1 MVLFSFIRDS
11 IKEILTGGKVYWA
24 WMIALIFFSFLGLFT
39 YVGQFQTGLIKTG
52 MSDQVSWGLYVANFT
67 YLVGMAAAAV
77 MIVIP
82 TYIFHQESA
91 KRVVIIGEG
100 LAVAAT
106 IMCVLFVTVDM
117 GRPDRIWHLLPVIGR
132 FNWPL
137 SLLTWDVAVLQGYMI
152 LNLLVPGYI
161 LYHRYAGKSYNHR
174 LVFFLAIVSMFWA
187 FSIHTVTAFLFS
199 SNAARPFWHVSL
211 LAPKFI
217 ASAFTAGPA
226 FIIIAFRVIKSRT
239 TFEIPEKIINLLAL
253 IVTVAMQINLFML
266 GAELFTE
273 FYAETSHSASAHY
286 LFFGLKGL
294 NGLVPWIYSAII
306 LNVMALVLLMFHQ
319 TRTNTNTLTI
329 ACVMA
334 AVGVWI
340 EKGMGFVV
348 PGFIPTPIGEIQ
360 EYLPTFTEVKVSLG
374 VWAIGLLVFT
384 VLVKAAIP
392 IEDEK
397 LRYQKS

>member
-1 MVLFSFIRDS
+1 MVFLSFLIDCS
-11 IKEILTGGKVYWA
+11 KEVLKGGKAYWT
-24 WMIALIFFSFLGLFT
+24 WILSLVFLIFLGLFT
-39 YVGQFQTGLIKTG
+39 YIGQFQTGLIKTG

-82 TYIFHQESA
+82 TYIFNQDSA
-91 KRVVIIGEG
+91 KRVIILGEG

-106 IMCVLFVTVDM
+106 IMCMLFVTVDM
-117 GRPDRIWHLLPVIGR
+117 GRPDRIWHLFPVIGR
-132 FNWPL
+132 FNWPY
-137 SLLTWDVAVLQGYMI
+137 SILTWDVIVLQGYML

-161 LYHRYAGKSYNHR
+161 LYHRYSGRDYNHG
-174 LVFFLAIVSMFWA
+174 LVFFLAVISMFWA

-199 SNAARPFWHVSL
+199 SNSARPFWHVSL

-239 TFEIPEKIINLLAL
+239 TFEVPDKIINLLAI

-294 NGLVPWIYSAII
+294 NSLAPWIYTAIL
-306 LNVMALVLLMFHQ
+306 LNVIAVILLMVHK
-319 TRTNTNTLTI
+319 TRSNPKTLTL
-329 ACVMA
+329 ACIFA

-348 PGFIPTPIGEIQ
+348 PGFIPTPLGEIQ
-360 EYLPTFTEVKVSLG
+360 EYLPTLTEVKVSIG

-384 VLVKAAIP
+384 ILVKAAIP

-397 LRYQKS
+397 LRYQK

>member
-11 IKEILTGGKVYWA
+11 IKEILTGGKVYWT
-24 WMIALIFFSFLGLFT
+24 WIIALIFFSFLGLFT

-82 TYIFHQESA
+82 AYIFHQESA

-117 GRPDRIWHLLPVIGR
+117 GRPDRVWHLFPVIGL
-132 FNWPL
+132 FNFPY
-137 SLLTWDVAVLQGYMI
+137 SLLTWDVAVLQGYML

-161 LYHRYAGKSYNHR
+161 LYHRYAGKSYNTKF
-174 LVFFLAIVSMFWA
+174 VFFLAVISMFWA

-199 SNAARPFWHVSL
+199 SNSARPFWHISL

-226 FIIIAFRVIKSRT
+226 FIIIAFRIIKIRT
-239 TFEIPEKIINLLAL
+239 TFDIPEKIINLLAL

-273 FYAETSHSASAHY
+273 FYAETSHSAHAHY

-294 NGLVPWIYSAII
+294 NGLVPWIYTAIL
-306 LNVMALVLLMFHQ
+306 LNVVAVVLLMFHK

-329 ACVMA
+329 ACVLA

-348 PGFIPTPIGEIQ
+348 PGFIPTPLGEIQ
-360 EYLPTFTEVKVSLG
+360 EYLPTLTEVKVSLG

-392 IEDEK
+392 IEDER